1 MRNKGKIITA
11 VVILLLFSSFAYAQD
26 FADAF
31 APLFDLFSYIFFDLG
46 TQIVFRKFLL
56 WMLLFA
62 LLTTLVRKLP
72 FLKDEKE
79 SRRGNV
85 IALVLSLIMVIGI
98 PDNVITLIYDQ
109 YAFITALLLYLLVP
123 ILLFIAT
130 KDVESPLIKGL
141 LFLGLG
147 ILLMILSNSFLSS
160 NTSMRQFIV
169 WMNVA
174 AGILMILGAGMILF
188 GGGKS
193 VAGAVSSIS
202 SGRWNPFKGG
212 KRKLEAGNAPP
223 PGPRTGRTPVGH
235 LAHALDAEIDTLRA
249 DVEKVHNIFHL
260 KMVPSA
266 NADAKNNHDAF
277 ENATIARDTSHQ
289 SQYMADLTNMNL
301 TIDNC
306 INTARTIRGSPVI
319 SSWTVA
325 QRADCSNAIISLT
338 RIINDISKFHKKY
351 ADMLSKYQEPR

>member
-174 AGILMILGAGMILF
+174 ASILVIVGLIMIISGGAKASGI
-188 GGGKS
+188 GGG
-193 VAGAVSSIS
+193 
-202 SGRWNPFKGG
+202 GRGWNPFKGG

-289 SQYMADLTNMNL
+289 SQYMADLTNMNT
-301 TIDNC
+301 TITSC
-306 INTARTIRGSPVI
+306 ITITRRIRSSPVI